1 MEENLLMLKDV
12 SLTYHTKNG
21 ETNALNGINF
31 SVKEGDF
38 VSIVGPSGCGKTT
51 ILSLI
56 AGILKTSG
64 GEIYIGGEKV
74 EGINKK
80 IGYMFQKDHL
90 FEWRTIWQNVTLG
103 LEISK
108 TKTPENLEY
117 IESLLKKYG
126 LYSFRNSKPREL
138 SGGMRQRVALIRTL
152 ALKPKILLLDE
163 PFSALDYQTRLN
175 VCDDVHNIIK
185 QEKQTAI
192 LVSHDISEA
201 ISMSDKIIVL
211 TERPAKVKSVFDI
224 NLSSSSPFKRREDKE
239 FTILFDKIWKELQ
252 VNEKDKQ

>member
-1 MEENLLMLKDV
+1 MKQDILKLENLC
-12 SLTYHTKNG
+12 LTYHTNTG
-21 ETNALNGINF
+21 ETQALDNINF
-31 SVKEGDF
+31 EVKEGEF

-56 AGILKTSG
+56 SGILKASSG
-64 GEIYIGGEKV
+64 DIYVGGQKV
-74 EGINKK
+74 EGRNNQ

-103 LEISK
+103 LEISHK
-108 TKTPENLEY
+108 KTPENLEY
-117 IESLLKKYG
+117 IQQLLEKYG
-126 LYSFRNSKPREL
+126 LINFKNSRPREL

-163 PFSALDYQTRLN
+163 PFSALDFQTRLN

-211 TERPAKVKSVFDI
+211 TQRPAKVKTIFDI
-224 NLSSSSPFKRREDKE
+224 NLPEKTPFKRRENPQFSK
-239 FTILFDKIWKELQ
+239 LFDKIWGELQ
-252 VNEKDKQ
+252 NNEK